1 MKYVMMV
8 VVLGVAGYFV
18 WQQQQQQQQSKAKAA
33 ASATAKAA
41 AAPPPIFVEPSP
53 LVNAEDQARIIKSA
67 TDQNPDVRWQ
77 AILLLDKMKVP
88 QAYDVMFDR
97 LHHDQD
103 TDLRIKIIG
112 LLSQRG
118 ATRTTLQPN
127 PNDPL
132 NPNTVTEAVPRDRRE
147 ADITK
152 NLAGMVRDFLPE
164 IRIAALQ
171 SLDTLGDYAVA
182 PSIMDALRDPDERVR
197 LQALKTLN
205 SLQEKKAAAIEAE
218 RKRQEELRRQA
229 AAQKGQ

>member
-18 WQQQQQQQQSKAKAA
+18 WQQQQQQQSKAKAA

-41 AAPPPIFVEPSP
+41 AAPLPIIVEPGP

-77 AILLLDKMKVP
+77 AILLLDKMKVS

-132 NPNTVTEAVPRDRRE
+132 NPTTVTEAVPV
-147 ADITK
+147 
-152 NLAGMVRDFLPE
+152 LL
-164 IRIAALQ
+164 
-171 SLDTLGDYAVA
+171 A
-182 PSIMDALRDPDERVR
+182 PS
-197 LQALKTLN
+197 
-205 SLQEKKAAAIEAE
+205 
-218 RKRQEELRRQA
+218 
-229 AAQKGQ
+229 

>member
-1 MKYVMMV
+1 MKYVVMV
-8 VVLGVAGYFV
+8 VVLGAAGYFV
-18 WQQQQQQQQSKAKAA
+18 WQQQQQQQSKAKAA
-33 ASATAKAA
+33 ASATAKAVV
-41 AAPPPIFVEPSP
+41 APLPIVVEPGP

-77 AILLLDKMKVP
+77 AILLLDKMKVS

-97 LHHDQD
+97 LQHDQD

-118 ATRTTLQPN
+118 AARTTLQPN

-132 NPNTVTEAVPRDRRE
+132 NPTTVTEATPRDRRA

>member
-1 MKYVMMV
+1 MLWNSAPGKTHQVS
-8 VVLGVAGYFV
+8 LGLEYALIDLADSTYFG
-18 WQQQQQQQQSKAKAA
+18 S
-33 ASATAKAA
+33 
-41 AAPPPIFVEPSP
+41 F
-53 LVNAEDQARIIKSA
+53 
-67 TDQNPDVRWQ
+67 
-77 AILLLDKMKVP
+77 
-88 QAYDVMFDR
+88 
-97 LHHDQD
+97 
-103 TDLRIKIIG
+103 G
-112 LLSQRG
+112 
-118 ATRTTLQPN
+118 
-127 PNDPL
+127 DPL
-132 NPNTVTEAVPRDRRE
+132 NPTTVTEAAPRDRRE

-152 NLAGMVRDFLPE
+152 NLVGMVRDFLPE

>member
-1 MKYVMMV
+1 MKYVVMV

-18 WQQQQQQQQSKAKAA
+18 WQQQQQIKAKAT
-33 ASATAKAA
+33 ASATAKAV
-41 AAPPPIFVEPSP
+41 AAPLPIVVEPGP
-53 LVNAEDQARIIKSA
+53 LVNAEGQARIIKSA
-67 TDQNPDVRWQ
+67 TDQNPEVRWQ
-77 AILLLDKMKVP
+77 AIVLLDKMKVP

-97 LHHDQD
+97 LQHDQD

-132 NPNTVTEAVPRDRRE
+132 NPTTVTEAAPRDRRE

-152 NLAGMVRDFLPE
+152 NLVGMVRDFLPE

-182 PSIMDALRDPDERVR
+182 PSVMDALRDPDERVR

-205 SLQEKKAAAIEAE
+205 SLQEKRAAAIEAE

-229 AAQKGQ
+229 AAQKSQ